1 MTEGRITIRYLQEY
15 IRSKDYHP
23 ELKDRYFMRLAEE
36 TGELARAMRK
46 NLRPFDDGREIKNT
60 IDEELWDIIYYALA
74 IANLYDIDLEQV
86 IPRKEAINNAKHR
99 NVVTFAPEE

>member
-1 MTEGRITIRYLQEY
+1 MEGRITIRYLQEY
-15 IRSKDYHP
+15 ICSKDCRP
-23 ELKDRYFMRLAEE
+23 ELKDRYYMRLAEE

-46 NLRPFDDGREIKNT
+46 NLRPAKDSQEIKNT

-86 IPRKEAINNAKHR
+86 IPLKEAINNAKHQ
-99 NVVTFAPEE
+99 NTVKFAPEE